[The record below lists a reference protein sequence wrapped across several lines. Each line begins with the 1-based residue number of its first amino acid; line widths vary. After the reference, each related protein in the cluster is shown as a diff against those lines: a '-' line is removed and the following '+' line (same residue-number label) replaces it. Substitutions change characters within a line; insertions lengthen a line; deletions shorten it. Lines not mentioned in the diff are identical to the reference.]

1 LGKRGTR
8 GKVLW
13 MHLAS
18 IFQKNSAQLLA
29 TRLSS
34 PSMSDALTPMMQQ
47 YHRLKRE
54 IPADAML
61 LFRLGD
67 FYEMF
72 FSDAEEGSRLLDLTL
87 TQRQGTPMCGMPY
100 HAAEGYIA
108 QILKAGKRVAICDQM
123 EAPRPGQVVRR
134 EITQILTPG
143 SILDAGQLEPK
154 QNNFLAA
161 VSPMAEGFGVA
172 ALDLT
177 TGEFFAGDF
186 PTPEAL
192 RDAIGRLNP
201 AEVVVAQGH
210 KIDLETSAL
219 SSGERVGYLLVEHD
233 AWSFSPDA
241 AEHTLRDHFKTASL
255 DGFGLVSA
263 PSKETSTAGALSA
276 AGGLL
281 HYLGHELRR
290 NLGHVHTLRL
300 WQREDVLILD
310 AATRRNLE
318 IVDPLRL
325 GSGQTTLLSAVDR
338 TVTAGGGRLLR
349 QWLLAPLRNLPC
361 IERRQRVV
369 AWAKI
374 NQLERNALQDR
385 LRQIRDVERLVAR
398 LVQGSG
404 NARDLI
410 ALRVSLEQL
419 PALRGSLEK
428 HPVVALREL
437 GQQIT
442 PLPELATLYS
452 QALADDPPI
461 LLKEGGLIR
470 AGYHAALEELRA
482 ASVEGQEWLAD
493 LQRREQERTG
503 IRSLKV
509 RYNQV
514 FGYYIEISTANLG
527 SVPAD
532 YTRKQTLANAER
544 FVTPELKEMES
555 KILGAQERSRQ
566 LEYELFLDLRSAA
579 VPHLRTIQETSRA
592 LHQIDVLL
600 GWGALAQERDY
611 FQPEMN
617 DGGLLLL
624 EEARHPVLEQ
634 LPANE
639 KFVPNDVR
647 LDLDTERLVILTG
660 PNMAGKSTYIRQIG
674 VLALL
679 AHCGCFVPAR
689 RAVVGLMD
697 RIFTRVG
704 ASDDLGRGQSTFMVE
719 MNETANIL
727 NHATSRSLVI
737 LDEIGRGTS
746 TFDGLSIAWSVAEY
760 LNSTLRARTLFATHY
775 HELTEL
781 AKLLPATKNY
791 NVAVREWGDHIVFLR
806 KIVPG
811 GTDKSYGIQVAR
823 LAGLPAAVLKRAKE
837 VLRQLEEDQI
847 DDKGLPKMAK
857 AKQKKDKAREV
868 LRELDLFGRGD

>member
-1 LGKRGTR
+1 
-8 GKVLW
+8 
-13 MHLAS
+13 
-18 IFQKNSAQLLA
+18 
-29 TRLSS
+29 
-34 PSMSDALTPMMQQ
+34 MSDVLTPMMQQ

-54 IPADAML
+54 IPPDAVL

-67 FYEMF
+67 FYELF
-72 FSDAEEGSRLLDLTL
+72 FGDAEEGSRLLDLTL
-87 TQRQGTPMCGMPY
+87 TQRQGMPMCGMPY

-108 QILKAGKRVAICDQM
+108 QLLKAGRRVAICDQM
-123 EAPRPGQVVRR
+123 EAPKPGQVVRR

-154 QNNFLAA
+154 QNNFLASVA
-161 VSPMAEGFGVA
+161 PIEGKSAEGAPVIVCFGIA

-177 TGEFFAGDF
+177 TGEFFAGEF

-192 RDAIGRLNP
+192 RDALGRLNP

-210 KIDLETSAL
+210 RLDLETSAL
-219 SSGERVGYLLVEHD
+219 SNGNVERLGYLLVEHD
-233 AWSFSPDA
+233 AWSFAPEA
-241 AEHTLRDHFKTASL
+241 AEHTLCDHFKTASL

-263 PSKETSTAGALSA
+263 ASKDLTLSGALSA

-290 NLGHVHTLRL
+290 SLGHVHTLRL

-318 IVDPLRL
+318 LVDPLRA

-338 TVTAGGGRLLR
+338 TVTSGGGRLLR
-349 QWLLAPLRNLPC
+349 QWLLAPLRDLAG
-361 IERRQRVV
+361 IERRHSVV
-369 AWAKI
+369 AWARAH
-374 NQLERNALQDR
+374 QLERSSLQDN
-385 LRQIRDVERLVAR
+385 LRQVRDVERLVAR

-419 PALRGSLEK
+419 PALRHALEK
-428 HPVVALREL
+428 HPVAALREL
-437 GQQIT
+437 GGKIT
-442 PLPELATLYS
+442 PLPDLAVLYTT
-452 QALADDPPI
+452 ALADDPPI
-461 LLKEGGLIR
+461 ALKEGGLIR

-514 FGYYIEISTANLG
+514 FGYYIEISAANLG
-527 SVPAD
+527 AVPAD

-544 FVTPELKEMES
+544 FVTPELKQMES

-566 LEYELFLDLRSAA
+566 LEYELFLDLRAAA
-579 VPHLRTIQETSRA
+579 VPHLRTIQDTARA
-592 LHQIDVLL
+592 LHEIDVLL

-611 FQPEMN
+611 VQPEMN

-647 LDLDTERLVILTG
+647 LDLETERLVILTG
-660 PNMAGKSTYIRQIG
+660 PNMAGKSTYIRQIA

-679 AHCGCFVPAR
+679 AHCGCFVPAK
-689 RAVVGLMD
+689 RAVVGLLD

-781 AKLLPATKNY
+781 ARLLPATKNY

-823 LAGLPAAVLKRAKE
+823 LAGLPAPVLKRAKE

-868 LRELDLFGRGD
+868 LRELDLFGRGGE

>member
-1 LGKRGTR
+1 
-8 GKVLW
+8 
-13 MHLAS
+13 
-18 IFQKNSAQLLA
+18 
-29 TRLSS
+29 
-34 PSMSDALTPMMQQ
+34 MSDVLTPMMQQ

-54 IPADAML
+54 IPPDAVL

-72 FSDAEEGSRLLDLTL
+72 FGDAEEGSRLLDLTL

-108 QILKAGKRVAICDQM
+108 QLLKAGRRVAICDQM
-123 EAPRPGQVVRR
+123 EAPKPGQVVRR
-134 EITQILTPG
+134 EITQVLTPG

-154 QNNFLAA
+154 QNNFLASVA
-161 VSPMAEGFGVA
+161 VSEAGGADGLADAGMIYGVA

-177 TGEFFAGDF
+177 TGEFFAGEF
-186 PTPEAL
+186 PSPEAL
-192 RDAIGRLNP
+192 RDALGRLNP

-219 SSGERVGYLLVEHD
+219 SNGNAERLAYLLVEHD
-233 AWSFSPDA
+233 AWSFAADA

-255 DGFGLVSA
+255 DGFGLVTGTGKARTFSR
-263 PSKETSTAGALSA
+263 ALSA

-290 NLGHVHTLRL
+290 SLGHVHTLRL
-300 WQREDVLILD
+300 WQREDILILD

-318 IVDPLRL
+318 LVDPLRA
-325 GSGQTTLLSAVDR
+325 GSTQTTLLSAVDR
-338 TVTAGGGRLLR
+338 TVTSGGGRLLR
-349 QWLLAPLRNLPC
+349 QWLLAPLRDLAA
-361 IERRQRVV
+361 IQRRQSVV
-369 AWAKI
+369 AWARA
-374 NQLERNALQDR
+374 QQHERSLLQES
-385 LRQIRDVERLVAR
+385 LRQVRDIERLVAR

-404 NARDLI
+404 NARDLV

-419 PALRGSLEK
+419 PALRSALEV
-428 HPVVALREL
+428 HPVAALREL
-437 GQQIT
+437 GARIT
-442 PLPELATLYS
+442 PLPDLAGLYS
-452 QALADDPPI
+452 RALADDPPI
-461 LLKEGGLIR
+461 LIKEGGLIR
-470 AGYHAALEELRA
+470 SGYHPALDELRA

-503 IRSLKV
+503 IKSLKV

-514 FGYYIEISTANLG
+514 FGYYIEISAANLG
-527 SVPAD
+527 AVPAD

-544 FVTPELKEMES
+544 FVTPELKQMES

-566 LEYELFLDLRSAA
+566 LEYELFLELRAA
-579 VPHLRTIQETSRA
+579 ATPHLRAIQDSARA
-592 LHQIDVLL
+592 LHEIDVLL
-600 GWGALAQERDY
+600 GWGSLAQERDY
-611 FQPEMN
+611 IQPEMN

-647 LDLDTERLVILTG
+647 LDLDTERLIILTG
-660 PNMAGKSTYIRQIG
+660 PNMAGKSTYIRQIA

-689 RAVVGLMD
+689 RAVVGLLD

-760 LNSTLRARTLFATHY
+760 LNSTTCG
-775 HELTEL
+775 
-781 AKLLPATKNY
+781 PAPFSPPT
-791 NVAVREWGDHIVFLR
+791 I
-806 KIVPG
+806 
-811 GTDKSYGIQVAR
+811 TS
-823 LAGLPAAVLKRAKE
+823 
-837 VLRQLEEDQI
+837 
-847 DDKGLPKMAK
+847 
-857 AKQKKDKAREV
+857 
-868 LRELDLFGRGD
+868 

>member
-1 LGKRGTR
+1 
-8 GKVLW
+8 
-13 MHLAS
+13 
-18 IFQKNSAQLLA
+18 
-29 TRLSS
+29 
-34 PSMSDALTPMMQQ
+34 
-47 YHRLKRE
+47 
-54 IPADAML
+54 
-61 LFRLGD
+61 
-67 FYEMF
+67 
-72 FSDAEEGSRLLDLTL
+72 
-87 TQRQGTPMCGMPY
+87 
-100 HAAEGYIA
+100 
-108 QILKAGKRVAICDQM
+108 
-123 EAPRPGQVVRR
+123 
-134 EITQILTPG
+134 
-143 SILDAGQLEPK
+143 
-154 QNNFLAA
+154 
-161 VSPMAEGFGVA
+161 VA

-186 PTPEAL
+186 STAEAL
-192 RDAIGRLNP
+192 RDALGRLSP
-201 AEVVVAQGH
+201 AEVVVAQGQRL
-210 KIDLETSAL
+210 DLETSAL
-219 SSGERVGYLLVEHD
+219 SNGERLGYLLVEHD
-233 AWSFSPDA
+233 AWSFSADA

-255 DGFGLVSA
+255 DGFGLGEA
-263 PSKETSTAGALSA
+263 AGGDGGRGALCA

-290 NLGHVHTLRL
+290 SLGHVHSLRL
-300 WQREDVLILD
+300 WQREDVLIVD

-318 IVDPLRL
+318 LVEPLRA
-325 GSGQTTLLSAVDR
+325 GAGQTTLLAAVDR

-349 QWLLAPLRNLPC
+349 QWLLAPLRNLAE
-361 IERRQRVV
+361 IGLRQSVV
-369 AWAKI
+369 AWARME
-374 NQLERNALQDR
+374 QQERGALQER
-385 LRQIRDVERLVAR
+385 LRQVRDVERLVAR

-410 ALRVSLEQL
+410 ALRVSLEQWPSL
-419 PALRGSLEK
+419 RGALAAHAVPALR
-428 HPVVALREL
+428 AL
-437 GQQIT
+437 GGKIT
-442 PLPELATLYS
+442 PLPELAELYGR
-452 QALADDPPI
+452 ALADDPPI
-461 LLKEGGLIR
+461 VLKEGGLIR
-470 AGYHAALEELRA
+470 AGYNATLDELRA
-482 ASVEGQEWLAD
+482 ASVEGQEWLAA

-514 FGYYIEISTANLG
+514 FGYYIEVSAANLG
-527 SVPAD
+527 AVPSD

-544 FVTPELKEMES
+544 FVTPELKEMEA

-566 LEYELFLDLRSAA
+566 LEYELFLDLRAAA
-579 VPHLRTIQETSRA
+579 VPHLRPIQETARA
-592 LHQIDVLL
+592 LHEIDVLL

-611 FQPEMN
+611 VPPEVN
-617 DGGLLLL
+617 DGGLLLF

-634 LPANE
+634 LPAGE

-647 LDLDTERLVILTG
+647 LDTETERLVILTG
-660 PNMAGKSTYIRQIG
+660 PNMAGKSTYIRQVA

-689 RAVVGLMD
+689 RAVTGLLD

-760 LNSTLRARTLFATHY
+760 LNTTLRARTLFATHY

-781 AKLLPATKNY
+781 ARLLPATKNY
-791 NVAVREWGDHIVFLR
+791 NVAVREWGEQIVFLR

-823 LAGLPAAVLKRAKE
+823 LAGLPAPVLKRAKE
-837 VLRQLEEDQI
+837 VLRELEEEQL
-847 DDKGLPKMAK
+847 DDAGQPRLAR
-857 AKQKKDKAREV
+857 AKQKKERAREA
-868 LRELDLFGRGD
+868 LRELDLFGRGEET

>member
-1 LGKRGTR
+1 
-8 GKVLW
+8 
-13 MHLAS
+13 
-18 IFQKNSAQLLA
+18 
-29 TRLSS
+29 
-34 PSMSDALTPMMQQ
+34 MSDVLTPMMQQ

-54 IPADAML
+54 IPPDALL

-72 FSDAEEGSRLLDLTL
+72 FGDAEEGSRLLDLTL

-108 QILKAGKRVAICDQM
+108 QLLKAGRRVAVCDQM
-123 EAPRPGQVVRR
+123 ETPRPGQVVRR

-154 QNNFLAA
+154 QNNFLVGVALA
-161 VSPMAEGFGVA
+161 PNGFGVA

-177 TGEFFAGDF
+177 TGEFFAGEF
-186 PTPEAL
+186 PTAEAL
-192 RDAIGRLNP
+192 RDAIGRLSP

-210 KIDLETSAL
+210 RIDLETSAL
-219 SSGERVGYLLVEHD
+219 STGEKLSYLLVEHD
-233 AWSFSPDA
+233 AWSFAPEA
-241 AEHTLRDHFKTASL
+241 AEHTLKEHFKTASL
-255 DGFGLVSA
+255 DGFGLA
-263 PSKETSTAGALSA
+263 ASTCAGALSA

-281 HYLGHELRR
+281 HYFGHELRR
-290 NLGHVHTLRL
+290 SLGHVHTLRL

-318 IVDPLRL
+318 LVDPLRP
-325 GSGQTTLLSAVDR
+325 GAGQTTLLAAVDR
-338 TVTAGGGRLLR
+338 TVTSGGGRLLR
-349 QWLLAPLRNLPC
+349 QWLLAPLRDLAG
-361 IERRQRVV
+361 IERRQSVV
-369 AWAKI
+369 AWARSH
-374 NQLERNALQDR
+374 QPERSILQER
-385 LRQIRDVERLVAR
+385 LRQVRDVERLVAR

-410 ALRVSLEQL
+410 GLRVSLEQL
-419 PALRGSLEK
+419 PALREALEK
-428 HPVVALREL
+428 HAVAALREL
-437 GQQIT
+437 GEKIT
-442 PLPELATLYS
+442 PLPDLAQLYAR
-452 QALADDPPI
+452 ALADDPPI

-470 AGYHAALEELRA
+470 AGYNAPLEELRA
-482 ASVEGQEWLAD
+482 ASVEGQEWLAA

-527 SVPAD
+527 AVPAD

-566 LEYELFLDLRSAA
+566 LEYELFLDLRAA
-579 VPHLRTIQETSRA
+579 AAPHLRAIQETARA
-592 LHQIDVLL
+592 LHEIDVLL

-611 FQPEMN
+611 VRPEMN

-634 LPANE
+634 LPASE

-647 LDLDTERLVILTG
+647 LEIESERLIILTG
-660 PNMAGKSTYIRQIG
+660 PNMAGKSTYIRQVA

-679 AHCGCFVPAR
+679 AHCGCFVPAK
-689 RAVVGLMD
+689 RAVVGLLD

-760 LNSTLRARTLFATHY
+760 LNITLRARTLFATHY

-781 AKLLPATKNY
+781 ARLLPATKNY
-791 NVAVREWGDHIVFLR
+791 NVAVREWGDQIMFLR

-823 LAGLPAAVLKRAKE
+823 LAGLPAPVLKRAKE
-837 VLRQLEEDQI
+837 VLRQLEEDQL
-847 DDKGLPKMAK
+847 DDIGEPKLAR
-857 AKQKKDKAREV
+857 AKQKKEKAREV
-868 LRELDLFGRGD
+868 LRELDLFGRGGQEM

>member
-1 LGKRGTR
+1 
-8 GKVLW
+8 
-13 MHLAS
+13 
-18 IFQKNSAQLLA
+18 
-29 TRLSS
+29 
-34 PSMSDALTPMMQQ
+34 MSDALTPMMQQ
-47 YHRLKRE
+47 YHRLKRD
-54 IPADAML
+54 IPSDAIL

-67 FYEMF
+67 FYELF
-72 FSDAEEGSRLLDLTL
+72 FNDAEEGSRLLDLTL

-108 QILKAGKRVAICDQM
+108 QLLKAGRRVAICDQM

-134 EITQILTPG
+134 EVTQILTPG

-161 VSPMAEGFGVA
+161 VSPVAGKGSEGGMATGSFGVA

-177 TGEFFAGDF
+177 TGEFFAGEF
-186 PTPEAL
+186 PSPEAL
-192 RDAIGRLNP
+192 RDALGRLSP

-210 KIDLETSAL
+210 RIDLETSAL
-219 SSGERVGYLLVEHD
+219 SNGSGERLGYLLVEHD

-263 PSKETSTAGALSA
+263 AAKDQSTMGALSA

-290 NLGHVHTLRL
+290 SLGHVHTLRL
-300 WQREDVLILD
+300 WQREDVLIVD

-318 IVDPLRL
+318 LVDPLRA
-325 GSGQTTLLSAVDR
+325 GSGQTTLLAAVDR
-338 TVTAGGGRLLR
+338 TVTSGGGRLLR
-349 QWLLAPLRNLPC
+349 QWLLAPLRDLIG
-361 IERRQRVV
+361 IEWRQSVV
-369 AWAKI
+369 AWAKA
-374 NQLERNALQDR
+374 NQQERNALQDR
-385 LRQIRDVERLVAR
+385 LRQVRDVERLVAR

-419 PALRGSLEK
+419 PALREAFEK
-428 HPVVALREL
+428 HAVAALREL
-437 GQQIT
+437 GGVIT
-442 PLPELATLYS
+442 PLPELAGLYS
-452 QALADDPPI
+452 RALADEPPI
-461 LLKEGGLIR
+461 LIKEGGLIR
-470 AGYHAALEELRA
+470 AGYHTELEELRA
-482 ASVEGQEWLAD
+482 ASVKGQEWLAD

-514 FGYYIEISTANLG
+514 FGYYIEISTANLAA
-527 SVPAD
+527 VPAD

-544 FVTPELKEMES
+544 FITPELKEMES

-566 LEYELFLDLRSAA
+566 LEYELFLDLRAQA
-579 VPHLRTIQETSRA
+579 VPHLRTIQDTARA
-592 LHQIDVLL
+592 LHEIDVLL

-611 FQPEMN
+611 TRPEMN

-660 PNMAGKSTYIRQIG
+660 PNMAGKSTYIRQIA

-679 AHCGCFVPAR
+679 AHCGCFVPAK
-689 RAVVGLMD
+689 RAVVGLLD

-760 LNSTLRARTLFATHY
+760 LNTTLRARTLFATHY
-775 HELTEL
+775 HELTDL
-781 AKLLPATKNY
+781 ARLLPATKNY

-823 LAGLPAAVLKRAKE
+823 LAGLPAPVLKRAKE

-847 DDKGLPKMAK
+847 DDKGLPKLAK
-857 AKQKKDKAREV
+857 AKQKKDRAKEV
-868 LRELDLFGRGD
+868 LGELDLFGRNEPLEGQPSA

>member
-1 LGKRGTR
+1 
-8 GKVLW
+8 
-13 MHLAS
+13 
-18 IFQKNSAQLLA
+18 
-29 TRLSS
+29 
-34 PSMSDALTPMMQQ
+34 MSDVLTPMMQQ

-54 IPADAML
+54 VPPDAIL

-72 FSDAEEGSRLLDLTL
+72 FGDAEEGSRLLDLTL

-108 QILKAGKRVAICDQM
+108 QLLKAGRRVAICDQM

-134 EITQILTPG
+134 EITQVLTPG

-154 QNNFLAA
+154 QNNFLASVVPVA
-161 VSPMAEGFGVA
+161 TAADSFTFGVA

-177 TGEFFAGDF
+177 TGEFLAGDF
-186 PTPEAL
+186 IGAEAL
-192 RDAIGRLNP
+192 RDALSRLSP
-201 AEVVVAQGH
+201 AEVVVARGNRL
-210 KIDLETSAL
+210 DLETSAL
-219 SSGERVGYLLVEHD
+219 STGATLAYLLVEHD
-233 AWSFSPDA
+233 AWSFAPEA

-255 DGFGLVSA
+255 DGFGL
-263 PSKETSTAGALSA
+263 PPTGQGEMAGALSA

-281 HYLGHELRR
+281 HYLSHELRR
-290 NLGHVHTLRL
+290 SLSHVHSLRV
-300 WQREDVLILD
+300 WQREDALILD

-318 IVDPLRL
+318 LVDPLRL
-325 GSGQTTLLSAVDR
+325 GSGQTTLLGAVDR
-338 TVTAGGGRLLR
+338 TVTSGGGRLLR
-349 QWLLAPLRNLPC
+349 QWLLAPLRNLEA
-361 IERRQRVV
+361 IIRRQSVV
-369 AWAKI
+369 AWARA
-374 NQLERNALQDR
+374 NQPERTQLQER
-385 LRQIRDVERLVAR
+385 LRQVRDIERLVAR

-404 NARDLI
+404 NARDLL

-419 PALRGSLEK
+419 PALSEALAEHGVPHLRG
-428 HPVVALREL
+428 L
-437 GQQIT
+437 GGKIT
-442 PLPELATLYS
+442 PLPDLSALYDR
-452 QALADDPPI
+452 ALADDPPI

-470 AGYHAALEELRA
+470 TGFHTDLDGLRA
-482 ASVEGQEWLAD
+482 AAVEGQEWLAD

-514 FGYYIEISTANLG
+514 FGYYIEISTANLAA
-527 SVPAD
+527 VPSD

-544 FVTPELKEMES
+544 YVTPELKQMES

-566 LEYELFLDLRSAA
+566 LEYELFIELRAA
-579 VPHLRTIQETSRA
+579 SIPHLRAIQETARA
-592 LHQIDVLL
+592 LHEIDVLL

-611 FQPEMN
+611 VQPEMN
-617 DGGLLLL
+617 ESGLLLL

-647 LDLDTERLVILTG
+647 LEVETERLIILTG
-660 PNMAGKSTYIRQIG
+660 PNMAGKSTYIRQVA

-679 AHCGCFVPAR
+679 AHCGCFVPAK
-689 RAVVGLMD
+689 RAVIGLLD

-727 NHATSRSLVI
+727 NHATHKSLVI

-746 TFDGLSIAWSVAEY
+746 TFDGLSIAWSVAEF
-760 LNSTLRARTLFATHY
+760 LNATLRARTLFATHY

-781 AKLLPATKNY
+781 ARLLPATKNY
-791 NVAVREWGDHIVFLR
+791 NVAVREWGDQIVFLR

-823 LAGLPAAVLKRAKE
+823 LAGLPAAVLHRAKE
-837 VLRQLEEDQI
+837 ILRQLEEGHL
-847 DDKGLPKMAK
+847 DDAGQPKLAQ
-857 AKQKKDKAREV
+857 AKQKKQRAKEV
-868 LRELDLFGRGD
+868 LRELDLFGRSGE

>member
-1 LGKRGTR
+1 
-8 GKVLW
+8 
-13 MHLAS
+13 
-18 IFQKNSAQLLA
+18 
-29 TRLSS
+29 
-34 PSMSDALTPMMQQ
+34 MSDALTPMMQQ

-54 IPADAML
+54 VPPDALL

-72 FSDAEEGSRLLDLTL
+72 FGDAEEGSRLLDLTL

-108 QILKAGKRVAICDQM
+108 QILKAGRRVAICDQM

-154 QNNFLAA
+154 QNNFLTS
-161 VSPMAEGFGVA
+161 VSPAAAGGFGVA

-177 TGEFFAGDF
+177 TGEFFAGYF
-186 PTPEAL
+186 QTPEML
-192 RDAIGRLNP
+192 RDAVGRLSP
-201 AEVVVAQGH
+201 AEIVVAQGH
-210 KIDLETSAL
+210 RIDLETSAL
-219 SSGERVGYLLVEHD
+219 SDGERPTYLLVEHD
-233 AWSFSPDA
+233 AWSFSPEA
-241 AEHTLRDHFKTASL
+241 AEHTLRDHFKTSSL
-255 DGFGLVSA
+255 DGFGLTGA
-263 PSKETSTAGALSA
+263 AGKESTLTSALSA
-276 AGGLL
+276 AGGLM
-281 HYLGHELRR
+281 HYLSHELRR

-300 WQREDVLILD
+300 WQREDILILD

-318 IVDPLRL
+318 LVDPLRP
-325 GSGQTTLLSAVDR
+325 GAGQTTLLSAVDR

-349 QWLLAPLRNLPC
+349 QWLLAPLRNLAA
-361 IERRQRVV
+361 IERRQSVV
-369 AWAKI
+369 AWAKT
-374 NQLERNALQDR
+374 NQPERNALQER

-419 PALRGSLEK
+419 PALRQALEK
-428 HPVVALREL
+428 HPVAAMREI
-437 GQQIT
+437 GAKIT
-442 PLPELATLYS
+442 PVPELADLYS
-452 QALADDPPI
+452 RALADDPPI
-461 LLKEGGLIR
+461 LIKEGGLIR

-527 SVPAD
+527 AVPAD
-532 YTRKQTLANAER
+532 YTRKQTMSNAER
-544 FVTPELKEMES
+544 FVTPELKQMEA

-579 VPHLRTIQETSRA
+579 TPHLRTIQDTARA
-592 LHQIDVLL
+592 IHELDVLL
-600 GWGALAQERDY
+600 GWGGLAQERDY
-611 FQPEMN
+611 FQPEVN

-660 PNMAGKSTYIRQIG
+660 PNMAGKSTYIRQVA

-689 RAVVGLMD
+689 RAVVGLLD

-760 LNSTLRARTLFATHY
+760 LNATLRARTLFATHY

-781 AKLLPATKNY
+781 ARLLPATKNY

-847 DDKGLPKMAK
+847 DDKGLPKLAK
-857 AKQKKDKAREV
+857 AKQKKERAKEV
-868 LRELDLFGRGD
+868 LRELDLFGRYESPEDQPSS

>member
-1 LGKRGTR
+1 
-8 GKVLW
+8 
-13 MHLAS
+13 
-18 IFQKNSAQLLA
+18 
-29 TRLSS
+29 
-34 PSMSDALTPMMQQ
+34 MSDALTPMMQQ

-54 IPADAML
+54 IPPDAFL

-72 FSDAEEGSRLLDLTL
+72 FGDAEEGSRLLDLTL

-108 QILKAGKRVAICDQM
+108 QLLKAGRRVAVCDQM

-154 QNNFLAA
+154 QNNFIAS
-161 VSPMAEGFGVA
+161 VSPVTGGFGVA

-186 PTPEAL
+186 ETPEAL
-192 RDAIGRLNP
+192 RDAIGRLSP

-219 SSGERVGYLLVEHD
+219 SSGERLSYLLVEHD

-255 DGFGLVSA
+255 DGFGLV
-263 PSKETSTAGALSA
+263 TSTKGKDSCHGALTA

-290 NLGHVHTLRL
+290 SLGHVHTLRL

-318 IVDPLRL
+318 LVDPLRA
-325 GSGQTTLLSAVDR
+325 GSGQTTLLFAVDR

-349 QWLLAPLRNLPC
+349 QWLLAPLRNLVG
-361 IERRQRVV
+361 IESRQSVV
-369 AWAKI
+369 AWARK
-374 NQLERNALQDR
+374 QQHERDVLQNL
-385 LRQIRDVERLVAR
+385 LRQVRDVERLVAR
-398 LVQGSG
+398 LAQGSG

-410 ALRVSLEQL
+410 ALRVTLEQL
-419 PALRGSLEK
+419 PTLREALVQ
-428 HPVVALREL
+428 HPVVALRSL
-437 GQQIT
+437 GEKIT
-442 PLPELATLYS
+442 PLPDLSDLYAR
-452 QALADDPPI
+452 ALADDPPI

-503 IRSLKV
+503 IKSLKV

-566 LEYELFLDLRSAA
+566 LEYELFLDLRAA
-579 VPHLRTIQETSRA
+579 ATPHLRAIQDTARA
-592 LHQIDVLL
+592 IHEIDVLL

-611 FQPEMN
+611 IQPEMN
-617 DGGLLLL
+617 DNGLLLL

-634 LPANE
+634 LPASE

-647 LDLDTERLVILTG
+647 LDGETERLVILTG
-660 PNMAGKSTYIRQIG
+660 PNMAGKSTYIRQVA

-679 AHCGCFVPAR
+679 AHCGCFVPAK
-689 RAVVGLMD
+689 RAVVGLLD

-727 NHATSRSLVI
+727 NHATNRSLVI

-760 LNSTLRARTLFATHY
+760 LNATLRARTLFATHY

-781 AKLLPATKNY
+781 ARLLPATKNY

-823 LAGLPAAVLKRAKE
+823 LAGLPAPVLKRAKE

-857 AKQKKDKAREV
+857 AKQKKEHAREV
-868 LRELDLFGRGD
+868 LRELDLFGRGGSVEGQPPA

>member
-1 LGKRGTR
+1 
-8 GKVLW
+8 
-13 MHLAS
+13 
-18 IFQKNSAQLLA
+18 
-29 TRLSS
+29 
-34 PSMSDALTPMMQQ
+34 MSDALTPMMQQ
-47 YHRLKRE
+47 YHRLKCE
-54 IPADAML
+54 IPPDAFL

-72 FSDAEEGSRLLDLTL
+72 FSDAIEGSRLLDLTL

-108 QILKAGKRVAICDQM
+108 QLLKAGRRVAICDQM
-123 EAPRPGQVVRR
+123 EAPKPGQIVNR

-143 SILDAGQLEPK
+143 SILEAGQLEPK

-161 VSPMAEGFGVA
+161 IAPTADGFGVA

-186 PTPEAL
+186 PSPEAL
-192 RDAIGRLNP
+192 RDALGRIDP
-201 AEVVVAQGH
+201 AEIVVAQGQRL
-210 KIDLETSAL
+210 DLETSAL
-219 SSGERVGYLLVEHD
+219 ANGERSASLLVEHD

-255 DGFGLVSA
+255 DGFGLVS
-263 PSKETSTAGALSA
+263 STDKENSTLGALSA

-281 HYLGHELRR
+281 HYLSHELRR
-290 NLGHVHTLRL
+290 SLGHVHTLRL
-300 WQREDVLILD
+300 WQREDALILD

-318 IVDPLRL
+318 LVDPLRA
-325 GSGQTTLLSAVDR
+325 GSTNTTLLSAVDR
-338 TVTAGGGRLLR
+338 TMTAGGGRLLR
-349 QWLLAPLRNLPC
+349 QWLLAPLRDLAA
-361 IERRQRVV
+361 IERRQTVV
-369 AWAKI
+369 AWART
-374 NQLERNALQDR
+374 NQPERNALQEH
-385 LRQIRDVERLVAR
+385 LREIRDLERLVAR
-398 LVQGSG
+398 LIQGSG
-404 NARDLI
+404 NARDLL
-410 ALRVSLEQL
+410 ALRHSLLQL
-419 PALRGSLEK
+419 PALRNALEK
-428 HPVVALREL
+428 HSVPALREL
-437 GQQIT
+437 GTKIT
-442 PLPELATLYS
+442 PLPELAELYAR
-452 QALADDPPI
+452 ALADDPPI
-461 LLKEGGLIR
+461 ALKEGGLIR

-514 FGYYIEISTANLG
+514 FGYYIEISTANLAA
-527 SVPAD
+527 VPAD
-532 YTRKQTLANAER
+532 YTRKQTMANAER
-544 FVTPELKEMES
+544 FVTPELKQMES

-566 LEYELFLDLRSAA
+566 LEYELFLDLRAA
-579 VPHLRTIQETSRA
+579 SIPHLRAIQDTARA
-592 LHQIDVLL
+592 LHEIDVLL

-647 LDLDTERLVILTG
+647 LDVDTERLVILTG
-660 PNMAGKSTYIRQIG
+660 PNMAGKSTYIRQVA

-679 AHCGCFVPAR
+679 AHCGCFVPAK
-689 RAVVGLMD
+689 RAVVGLLD

-727 NHATSRSLVI
+727 NHATHRSLVI

-760 LNSTLRARTLFATHY
+760 LHTTLRARTLFATHY
-775 HELTEL
+775 HELVEL
-781 AKLLPATKNY
+781 ARLLPATKNY

-823 LAGLPAAVLKRAKE
+823 LAGLPAPVLKRAKE

-847 DDKGLPKMAK
+847 DDLGTPKLAK
-857 AKQKKDKAREV
+857 AKQKKEKAREV
-868 LRELDLFGRGD
+868 LRELDLFGRGGDA

>member
-1 LGKRGTR
+1 
-8 GKVLW
+8 
-13 MHLAS
+13 
-18 IFQKNSAQLLA
+18 
-29 TRLSS
+29 
-34 PSMSDALTPMMQQ
+34 MSDVLTPMMQQ

-54 IPADAML
+54 VPADAFL

-87 TQRQGTPMCGMPY
+87 TQRQGTPMCGMPH

-108 QILKAGKRVAICDQM
+108 QLLKAGRRVAICDQT
-123 EAPRPGQVVRR
+123 ETPKPGQIVRR
-134 EITQILTPG
+134 EVTQILTPG

-154 QNNFLAA
+154 QNNFLASVVPGA
-161 VSPMAEGFGVA
+161 NGFGVA

-186 PTPEAL
+186 PSPEAL
-192 RDAIGRLNP
+192 RDALGRIAP
-201 AEVVVAQGH
+201 AEVVVAQGN

-219 SSGERVGYLLVEHD
+219 AGGGRITYLLVEHD

-241 AEHTLRDHFKTASL
+241 SEHTLRDHFKTSSL
-255 DGFGLVSA
+255 DGFGL
-263 PSKETSTAGALSA
+263 TASSGASGTGPLCA

-281 HYLGHELRR
+281 HYLGTELRR
-290 NLGHVHTLRL
+290 SLGHVHTLRL
-300 WQREDVLILD
+300 WQRDDILILD

-318 IVDPLRL
+318 LVDPLRI
-325 GSGQTTLLSAVDR
+325 GAGQTTLLGAVDR

-349 QWLLAPLRNLPC
+349 QWLMSPLRDLAG
-361 IERRQRVV
+361 IQRRQSVV
-369 AWAKI
+369 GWART
-374 NQLERNALQDR
+374 NQPERSKLQDR
-385 LRQIRDVERLVAR
+385 LRQVRDVERLVAR

-404 NARDLI
+404 NARDLL

-419 PALRGSLEK
+419 PTLREAMTG
-428 HPVVALREL
+428 HTIPALREL
-437 GQQIT
+437 GEKIT
-442 PLPELATLYS
+442 PLPELASLYAR
-452 QALADDPPI
+452 ALADDPPI
-461 LLKEGGLIR
+461 VLKEGGLIR
-470 AGYHAALEELRA
+470 GGYHSGLDELRA

-503 IRSLKV
+503 IKSLKV

-514 FGYYIEISTANLG
+514 FGYYIEITTANLG

-532 YTRKQTLANAER
+532 YTRKQTLSNAER

-566 LEYELFLDLRSAA
+566 LEYELFLELRSAA
-579 VPHLRTIQETSRA
+579 VPHLRPIQDSARA
-592 LHQIDVLL
+592 IHEIDVLL

-611 FQPEMN
+611 VQPEMN

-634 LPANE
+634 LPASE

-647 LDLDTERLVILTG
+647 LDLETERLVILTG
-660 PNMAGKSTYIRQIG
+660 PNMAGKSTYIRQVA

-679 AHCGCFVPAR
+679 AHCGCFVPAK
-689 RAVVGLMD
+689 RAVVGLLD

-760 LNSTLRARTLFATHY
+760 LNTTLRARTLFATHY

-781 AKLLPATKNY
+781 ARLLPATKNY

-823 LAGLPAAVLKRAKE
+823 LAGLPTPVLKRAKE
-837 VLRQLEEDQI
+837 ILRQLEEEQL
-847 DDKGLPKMAK
+847 DDTGQPRLAK
-857 AKQKKDKAREV
+857 AKQKKENARDV
-868 LRELDLFGRGD
+868 LRELDLFGRGGG

>member
-1 LGKRGTR
+1 
-8 GKVLW
+8 
-13 MHLAS
+13 
-18 IFQKNSAQLLA
+18 
-29 TRLSS
+29 
-34 PSMSDALTPMMQQ
+34 MSDALTPMMQQ

-54 IPADAML
+54 IPPDAFL

-72 FSDAEEGSRLLDLTL
+72 FADAEEGSRLLDLTL

-108 QILKAGKRVAICDQM
+108 QLLKAGRRVAVCDQM
-123 EAPRPGQVVRR
+123 EAPKPGQVVRR

-143 SILDAGQLEPK
+143 SILEAGQLEPK
-154 QNNFLAA
+154 RNNFIASIA
-161 VSPMAEGFGVA
+161 PDPDGYGVA

-186 PTPEAL
+186 PSPAAL
-192 RDAIGRLNP
+192 RDVLGRVGP
-201 AEVVVAQGH
+201 AEIVVAQGQRL
-210 KIDLETSAL
+210 DLETSVLAN
-219 SSGERVGYLLVEHD
+219 GNGFGGLLVEHD
-233 AWSFSPDA
+233 AWSFSPEA

-255 DGFGLVSA
+255 DGFGLAVSGG
-263 PSKETSTAGALSA
+263 KEKSGHRALSA
-276 AGGLL
+276 AGGLM
-281 HYLGHELRR
+281 HYLTHDLRR
-290 NLGHVHTLRL
+290 SLGHVHTLRL

-318 IVDPLRL
+318 IVDPLRSNV
-325 GSGQTTLLSAVDR
+325 GAGPENTTLLSAVDR
-338 TVTAGGGRLLR
+338 TITAGGGRLLR
-349 QWLLAPLRNLPC
+349 QWLLAPLRDITA
-361 IERRQRVV
+361 IERRQSVV
-369 AWAKI
+369 AWARA
-374 NQLERNALQDR
+374 NQSERDGLQQS
-385 LRQIRDVERLVAR
+385 LREIRDLERLVAR

-410 ALRVSLEQL
+410 ALRHSLQQL
-419 PALRGSLEK
+419 PTLRTALEK
-428 HPVVALREL
+428 HSVAALREL
-437 GQQIT
+437 GGKIT
-442 PLPELATLYS
+442 PLPELADLYAR
-452 QALADDPPI
+452 ALADDPPI
-461 LLKEGGLIR
+461 QLKEGGLIR

-482 ASVEGQEWLAD
+482 ASVEGQAWLAD
-493 LQRREQERTG
+493 LQRREQERSG
-503 IRSLKV
+503 IKSLKV

-514 FGYYIEISTANLG
+514 FGYYIEISTANLAA
-527 SVPAD
+527 VPAD
-532 YTRKQTLANAER
+532 YTRKQTMANAER
-544 FVTPELKEMES
+544 FVTPELKQMES

-566 LEYELFLDLRSAA
+566 LEYELFLDLRATA
-579 VPHLRTIQETSRA
+579 TPHLRSIQDSARA
-592 LHQIDVLL
+592 IHEIDVLL

-611 FQPEMN
+611 FQPEVN
-617 DGGLLLL
+617 GEGTLLL

-634 LPANE
+634 LNTSE

-647 LDLDTERLVILTG
+647 LDVDTERLVILTG
-660 PNMAGKSTYIRQIG
+660 PNMAGKSTYIRQVAVI
-674 VLALL
+674 ALL
-679 AHCGCFVPAR
+679 AHCGCFVPAK
-689 RAVVGLMD
+689 RAVIGLLD

-727 NHATSRSLVI
+727 NHATNKSLVI

-760 LNSTLRARTLFATHY
+760 LHTTLRARTLFATHY

-781 AKLLPATKNY
+781 ARLLPATKNY

-823 LAGLPAAVLKRAKE
+823 LAGLPAPVLKRAKE

-847 DDKGLPKMAK
+847 DDLGTPKLAK
-857 AKQKKDKAREV
+857 AKQKKEKAKEV
-868 LRELDLFGRGD
+868 LRELDLFGRFEAPETP

>member
-1 LGKRGTR
+1 
-8 GKVLW
+8 
-13 MHLAS
+13 
-18 IFQKNSAQLLA
+18 
-29 TRLSS
+29 
-34 PSMSDALTPMMQQ
+34 MSDALTPMMQQ

-54 IPADAML
+54 VPPDAIL

-72 FSDAEEGSRLLDLTL
+72 FDDAQEGSRLLDLTL

-108 QILKAGKRVAICDQM
+108 QILKAGRRVAICDQM

-161 VSPMAEGFGVA
+161 VVSLANTPASTSTSAGSFGVA
-172 ALDLT
+172 AIDLT

-186 PTPEAL
+186 ASAEAL
-192 RDAIGRLNP
+192 RDALGRLNP

-210 KIDLETSAL
+210 RLDLETSAL
-219 SSGERVGYLLVEHD
+219 CTGERLTYLLVEHD
-233 AWSFSPDA
+233 AWSFAADA

-255 DGFGLVSA
+255 DGFGLSVS
-263 PSKETSTAGALSA
+263 TSAGGSLATVGALSA

-290 NLGHVHTLRL
+290 SLAHVHTLRL
-300 WQREDVLILD
+300 WQREDTLILD

-318 IVDPLRL
+318 LVDPLRS
-325 GSGQTTLLSAVDR
+325 GAGQTTLLAAVDR

-349 QWLLAPLRNLPC
+349 QWLLAPLRDLEG
-361 IERRQRVV
+361 ISRRQSVV
-369 AWAKI
+369 AWARIHQK
-374 NQLERNALQDR
+374 ERDLLQDR
-385 LRQIRDVERLVAR
+385 LRQVRDVERLVAR

-410 ALRVSLEQL
+410 ALRVSLEQV
-419 PALRGSLEK
+419 PALREALEK
-428 HPVVALREL
+428 HAVAALRKL
-437 GQQIT
+437 GEKIT
-442 PLPELATLYS
+442 PLPELAVLYS
-452 QALADDPPI
+452 RALADDPPI

-470 AGYHAALEELRA
+470 AGYHAPLEELRA

-527 SVPAD
+527 AVPAD
-532 YTRKQTLANAER
+532 YTRKQTLSNAER
-544 FVTPELKEMES
+544 FVTPELKQMEA

-579 VPHLRTIQETSRA
+579 VPHLRAIQDTARA
-592 LHQIDVLL
+592 LHEVDVLL

-611 FQPEMN
+611 TQPEMN

-634 LPANE
+634 LAASE

-660 PNMAGKSTYIRQIG
+660 PNMAGKSTYIRQVA

-689 RAVVGLMD
+689 RAVVGLLD

-727 NHATSRSLVI
+727 NHATERSLVI

-781 AKLLPATKNY
+781 ARLLPATKNY

-823 LAGLPAAVLKRAKE
+823 LAGLPAPVLSRAKE
-837 VLRQLEEDQI
+837 ILRQLEEGHL
-847 DDKGLPKMAK
+847 DDTGQPRLAR
-857 AKQKKDKAREV
+857 ARQKKEKTRQV
-868 LRELDLFGRGD
+868 LRELDLFGRSAE

>member
-1 LGKRGTR
+1 
-8 GKVLW
+8 
-13 MHLAS
+13 
-18 IFQKNSAQLLA
+18 
-29 TRLSS
+29 
-34 PSMSDALTPMMQQ
+34 MSDVLTPMMQQ
-47 YHRLKRE
+47 YHRLKRK
-54 IPADAML
+54 IPPDAML

-72 FSDAEEGSRLLDLTL
+72 FGDAEEGSRLLDLTL

-108 QILKAGKRVAICDQM
+108 QILKAGRRVAICDQM

-143 SILDAGQLEPK
+143 SILDASQLEPK
-154 QNNFLAA
+154 QNNFIASVA
-161 VSPMAEGFGVA
+161 PISDGFGVA

-186 PTPEAL
+186 PTAEAL
-192 RDAIGRLNP
+192 RDAIGRLSP
-201 AEVVVAQGH
+201 AEVVVAQGQ

-219 SSGERVGYLLVEHD
+219 SNGTRITYLLVEHD
-233 AWSFSPDA
+233 AWSFAPEA

-255 DGFGLVSA
+255 DGFGLAVS
-263 PSKETSTAGALSA
+263 TGAGALSA

-290 NLGHVHTLRL
+290 SLNHVHSLRL
-300 WQREDVLILD
+300 WQREDILILD

-318 IVDPLRL
+318 IIDPLRA
-325 GSGQTTLLSAVDR
+325 GSGGHTTLLSAVDR
-338 TVTAGGGRLLR
+338 TVTSGGGRLLR
-349 QWLLAPLRNLPC
+349 QWLLAPLRDLAG
-361 IERRQRVV
+361 IQRRQNIV
-369 AWAKI
+369 AWAKT
-374 NQLERNALQDR
+374 NQSERDALQHR
-385 LRQIRDVERLVAR
+385 LRQVRDVERLVAR
-398 LVQGSG
+398 LVQGTG

-419 PALRGSLEK
+419 PS
-428 HPVVALREL
+428 LREALAQHIVPGLRIL
-437 GQQIT
+437 GEKIT
-442 PLPELATLYS
+442 PLPDLAELYS
-452 QALADDPPI
+452 RALADDPPI

-470 AGYHAALEELRA
+470 SGYNAALDELRA

-527 SVPAD
+527 AVPAD

-566 LEYELFLDLRSAA
+566 LEYELFLDLRAAA
-579 VPHLRTIQETSRA
+579 VPHLRTIQDTARA
-592 LHQIDVLL
+592 LHEIDVLL

-611 FQPEMN
+611 VQPEMN
-617 DGGLLLL
+617 ENGLLML

-647 LDLDTERLVILTG
+647 LDVETERLIILTG
-660 PNMAGKSTYIRQIG
+660 PNMAGKSTYIRQVA

-689 RAVVGLMD
+689 RATVGLLD

-760 LNSTLRARTLFATHY
+760 LNTTLRARTLFATHY

-781 AKLLPATKNY
+781 ARLLPATKNY

-823 LAGLPAAVLKRAKE
+823 LAGLPASVLKRAKE
-837 VLRQLEEDQI
+837 ILRQLEEEHL
-847 DDKGLPKMAK
+847 DDAGQPKLAK
-857 AKQKKDKAREV
+857 AVRKKEKAREV
-868 LRELDLFGRGD
+868 LRELDLFGRGSGGGDVPEEQ

>member
-1 LGKRGTR
+1 
-8 GKVLW
+8 
-13 MHLAS
+13 
-18 IFQKNSAQLLA
+18 
-29 TRLSS
+29 
-34 PSMSDALTPMMQQ
+34 MSDALTPMMQQ
-47 YHRLKRE
+47 YHRLKSE
-54 IPADAML
+54 IPSDAIL

-72 FSDAEEGSRLLDLTL
+72 FGDAEEGSRLLDLTL

-108 QILKAGKRVAICDQM
+108 QMLKAGRRVAICDQM

-154 QNNFLAA
+154 RNNFLAA
-161 VSPMAEGFGVA
+161 VALVAGTPAAITVAGASAGGGFGVA

-186 PTPEAL
+186 PSAEAL
-192 RDAIGRLNP
+192 RDALGRVSP

-210 KIDLETSAL
+210 RLDLETSAL
-219 SSGERVGYLLVEHD
+219 ATGGRLAYLLVEHD
-233 AWSFSPDA
+233 AWSFAPEA
-241 AEHTLRDHFKTASL
+241 AEHTLRAHFKTASL
-255 DGFGLVSA
+255 DGFGLA
-263 PSKETSTAGALSA
+263 AANGKEGATTGALSA

-290 NLGHVHTLRL
+290 SLDHVHTLRL
-300 WQREDVLILD
+300 WQREDILIVD

-318 IVDPLRL
+318 LVEPLRP
-325 GSGQTTLLSAVDR
+325 GSGQTTLLAAVDR
-338 TVTAGGGRLLR
+338 TVTSGGGRLLR
-349 QWLLAPLRNLPC
+349 QWLLAPLRDVPA
-361 IERRQRVV
+361 IERRQSVV
-369 AWAKI
+369 AWARE
-374 NQLERNALQDR
+374 NQAERNALQAR
-385 LRQIRDVERLVAR
+385 LRQVRDVERLVAR

-404 NARDLI
+404 NARDLL

-419 PALRGSLEK
+419 PALREALEK
-428 HPVVALREL
+428 HAVDALRAL
-437 GQQIT
+437 GGVIT
-442 PLPELATLYS
+442 PLPDLAGLYS
-452 QALADDPPI
+452 RALADDPPI

-514 FGYYIEISTANLG
+514 FGYYIEISAAHLAA
-527 SVPAD
+527 VPAD

-544 FVTPELKEMES
+544 YVTPELKQMES

-579 VPHLRTIQETSRA
+579 VPHLRTIQDTARA
-592 LHQIDVLL
+592 LHEIDVLL

-611 FQPEMN
+611 TRPEVN
-617 DGGLLLL
+617 DGAMLFL

-647 LDLDTERLVILTG
+647 LEVETERLIILTG
-660 PNMAGKSTYIRQIG
+660 PNMAGKSTYIRQVA

-679 AHCGCFVPAR
+679 AHCGCFVPAK
-689 RAVVGLMD
+689 RAVVGLLD

-760 LNSTLRARTLFATHY
+760 LNGTLRAPTLFATHY

-781 AKLLPATKNY
+781 ARLLPATKNY

-823 LAGLPAAVLKRAKE
+823 LAGLPAPVLQRAKE
-837 VLRQLEEDQI
+837 ILRQLEEDHL
-847 DDKGLPKMAK
+847 DDAGQPRLAR
-857 AKQKKDKAREV
+857 AKQKKETARDV
-868 LRELDLFGRGD
+868 LRELDLFGRGGE

>member
-1 LGKRGTR
+1 
-8 GKVLW
+8 
-13 MHLAS
+13 M
-18 IFQKNSAQLLA
+18 
-29 TRLSS
+29 
-34 PSMSDALTPMMQQ
+34 PMSDVLTPMMQQ

-54 IPADAML
+54 VPSDAFL

-72 FSDAEEGSRLLDLTL
+72 FGDAEEGSRLLDLTL

-108 QILKAGKRVAICDQM
+108 QLLKAGRRVAICDQM

-161 VSPMAEGFGVA
+161 IAPFGGNAAPGGFGVA

-177 TGEFFAGDF
+177 TGEFFAGEF
-186 PTPEAL
+186 PTAEAL
-192 RDAIGRLNP
+192 RDALGRIAP

-210 KIDLETSAL
+210 RLDLETSVL
-219 SSGERVGYLLVEHD
+219 TNGERLAYLLVEHD
-233 AWSFSPDA
+233 AWSFAPEA

-255 DGFGLVSA
+255 DGFGLDGPGS
-263 PSKETSTAGALSA
+263 SQGALSA

-290 NLGHVHTLRL
+290 ALGHVHTLRL
-300 WQREDVLILD
+300 LQRDDVLILD

-318 IVDPLRL
+318 LVDPLRS
-325 GSGQTTLLSAVDR
+325 GSGQTTILFAVDR
-338 TVTAGGGRLLR
+338 TVTSGGGRLLR
-349 QWLLAPLRNLPC
+349 QWLLAPLRDLAG
-361 IERRQRVV
+361 IERRQSVV
-369 AWAKI
+369 TWARS
-374 NQLERNALQDR
+374 NQPERSALQER
-385 LRQIRDVERLVAR
+385 LRQVRDVERLVAR

-419 PALRGSLEK
+419 PALRVSLEK
-428 HPVVALREL
+428 HEVSALRAL
-437 GQQIT
+437 GEKIT
-442 PLPELATLYS
+442 PLPELAALYS
-452 QALADDPPI
+452 RALADDPPI
-461 LLKEGGLIR
+461 VLKEGGLIR

-482 ASVEGQEWLAD
+482 ASVEGQKWLAD

-514 FGYYIEISTANLG
+514 FGYYIEISAANLG
-527 SVPAD
+527 AVPAD

-566 LEYELFLDLRSAA
+566 LEYELFLELRAAA
-579 VPHLRTIQETSRA
+579 VPHLRVIQDTARA
-592 LHQIDVLL
+592 LHEIDVLL
-600 GWGALAQERDY
+600 GWGSLAQERDY
-611 FQPEMN
+611 VQPEMN

-634 LPANE
+634 LPASE

-647 LDLDTERLVILTG
+647 LDVETERLVILTG
-660 PNMAGKSTYIRQIG
+660 PNMAGKSTYIRQVA

-679 AHCGCFVPAR
+679 AHCGCFVPAK
-689 RAVVGLMD
+689 RAVVGLLD

-760 LNSTLRARTLFATHY
+760 LNATLRARTLFATHY

-781 AKLLPATKNY
+781 ARLLPATKNY

-823 LAGLPAAVLKRAKE
+823 LAGLPAPVLKRAKE
-837 VLRQLEEDQI
+837 VLRELEEEQL
-847 DDKGLPKMAK
+847 DDTGQPRLAK
-857 AKQKKDKAREV
+857 AKQKKEKAREV
-868 LRELDLFGRGD
+868 LRELDLFGRGAGLAAEPSA

>member
-1 LGKRGTR
+1 MSVR
-8 GKVLW
+8 
-13 MHLAS
+13 
-18 IFQKNSAQLLA
+18 
-29 TRLSS
+29 
-34 PSMSDALTPMMQQ
+34 MSDVLTPMMQQ

-54 IPADAML
+54 IPPDAML

-72 FSDAEEGSRLLDLTL
+72 FTDAEEGSRLLDLTL

-108 QILKAGKRVAICDQM
+108 QLLKVGRRVAICDQM
-123 EAPRPGQVVRR
+123 EAAKPGQMVRR

-161 VSPMAEGFGVA
+161 IAPMSGTTEASCFGVA

-177 TGEFFAGDF
+177 TGEFFAGEF
-186 PTPEAL
+186 ASPEAL
-192 RDAIGRLNP
+192 RDALGRLSP

-210 KIDLETSAL
+210 KIDLETSVL
-219 SSGERVGYLLVEHD
+219 SNGERLAYLLVEHD

-263 PSKETSTAGALSA
+263 SAKDRSTAGALSA

-290 NLGHVHTLRL
+290 SLGHVHTLRL

-318 IVDPLRL
+318 LVDPLRS

-338 TVTAGGGRLLR
+338 TATAGGGRLLR
-349 QWLLAPLRNLPC
+349 QWLLAPLRDLSG
-361 IERRQRVV
+361 IERRQSVV
-369 AWAKI
+369 AWAKA
-374 NQLERNALQDR
+374 NQPERNALQER
-385 LRQIRDVERLVAR
+385 LRQVRDVERLVAR

-419 PALRGSLEK
+419 PALREAFEK
-428 HPVVALREL
+428 HPVAALREL
-437 GQQIT
+437 GLKIT
-442 PLPELATLYS
+442 PLPDLADLYS
-452 QALADDPPI
+452 RALADDPPI

-470 AGYHAALEELRA
+470 AGHHAALEELRA
-482 ASVEGQEWLAD
+482 ASVEGQEWLAN

-503 IRSLKV
+503 IKSLKV

-514 FGYYIEISTANLG
+514 FGYYIEVSTSNLG
-527 SVPAD
+527 AVPAD

-566 LEYELFLDLRSAA
+566 LEYELFLDLRAA
-579 VPHLRTIQETSRA
+579 AAPHLRAIQDTARA
-592 LHQIDVLL
+592 LHEIDVLL

-611 FQPEMN
+611 AQPEMN

-634 LPANE
+634 LPASE

-647 LDLDTERLVILTG
+647 LDLETERLIILTG
-660 PNMAGKSTYIRQIG
+660 PNMAGKSTYIRQIA

-679 AHCGCFVPAR
+679 AHCGCFVPAK
-689 RAVVGLMD
+689 RAVVGLLD

-727 NHATSRSLVI
+727 NHATSRSLII

-760 LNSTLRARTLFATHY
+760 LNTTLRARTLFATHY

-781 AKLLPATKNY
+781 ARLLPATKNY

-823 LAGLPAAVLKRAKE
+823 LAGLPAPVLKRAKE

-847 DDKGLPKMAK
+847 DDKGLPKLAK
-857 AKQKKDKAREV
+857 AKQKKERAKEV
-868 LRELDLFGRGD
+868 LRELDLFGRGGE

>member
-1 LGKRGTR
+1 
-8 GKVLW
+8 
-13 MHLAS
+13 
-18 IFQKNSAQLLA
+18 
-29 TRLSS
+29 
-34 PSMSDALTPMMQQ
+34 MSDALTPMMKQ
-47 YHRLKRE
+47 YHQLKRE
-54 IPADAML
+54 VPSDALL

-67 FYEMF
+67 FYELF
-72 FSDAEEGSRLLDLTL
+72 FGDAEEGSRLLDLTL
-87 TQRQGTPMCGMPY
+87 TQRQGMPMCGMPY

-108 QILKAGKRVAICDQM
+108 QLLKAGRRVAICDQT
-123 EAPRPGQVVRR
+123 EAPKPGQIVRR
-134 EITQILTPG
+134 EVTQVLTPG
-143 SILDAGQLEPK
+143 SILEAGQLEPK
-154 QNNFLAA
+154 QNNFLASIVPVDGA
-161 VSPMAEGFGVA
+161 ANRNGEVQTAFGVA

-177 TGEFFAGDF
+177 TGEFFAGGF
-186 PTPEAL
+186 AGAEAL
-192 RDAIGRLNP
+192 RDALGRLNP
-201 AEVVVAQGH
+201 AEVVVAKGNR
-210 KIDLETSAL
+210 IDLETSAL
-219 SSGERVGYLLVEHD
+219 SGGGTPTYLLVEHD
-233 AWSFSPDA
+233 AWSFTAEA

-255 DGFGLVSA
+255 DGFGLA
-263 PSKETSTAGALSA
+263 KEGAKEKSGALSA
-276 AGGLL
+276 AGGLF
-281 HYLGHELRR
+281 HYLTHELRR
-290 NLGHVHTLRL
+290 SLGHVHTLRV
-300 WQREDVLILD
+300 WQREDTVMLD

-318 IVDPLRL
+318 LVDPLRM
-325 GSGQTTLLSAVDR
+325 GSEQTTLLSAVDR

-349 QWLLAPLRNLPC
+349 QWLLAPLRDLAG
-361 IERRQRVV
+361 IAARQSVV
-369 AWAKI
+369 AWART
-374 NQLERNALQDR
+374 NQSERNAMQER
-385 LRQIRDVERLVAR
+385 LRHVRDVERLVAR

-419 PALRGSLEK
+419 PDLRKALAGHPVKALRALGEK
-428 HPVVALREL
+428 
-437 GQQIT
+437 IT
-442 PLPELATLYS
+442 PLPELSALYS
-452 QALADDPPI
+452 AALADDPPV

-470 AGYHAALEELRA
+470 SGHHAGLDELRA

-514 FGYYIEISTANLG
+514 FGYYIEISTANLKA
-527 SVPAD
+527 VPGD

-544 FVTPELKEMES
+544 FVTPELKQMES

-566 LEYELFLDLRSAA
+566 LEYELFLELRAA
-579 VPHLRTIQETSRA
+579 AAPHLRTVQETARA
-592 LHQIDVLL
+592 LHEIDVLL

-611 FQPEMN
+611 LQPEMN

-634 LPANE
+634 MPANE

-647 LDLDTERLVILTG
+647 LDVDTERLVILTG
-660 PNMAGKSTYIRQIG
+660 PNMAGKSTYIRQVA

-679 AHCGCFVPAR
+679 AHCGCFVPAK
-689 RAVVGLMD
+689 RAVIGLLD

-760 LNSTLRARTLFATHY
+760 LNVTLRARTLFATHY

-781 AKLLPATKNY
+781 ARLLPATKNY
-791 NVAVREWGDHIVFLR
+791 NVAVREWGDQIVFLR

-823 LAGLPAAVLKRAKE
+823 LAGLPAPVLQRAKE
-837 VLRQLEEDQI
+837 ILRQLEEGHL
-847 DDKGLPKMAK
+847 DDTGQPRLARAKQRKEK
-857 AKQKKDKAREV
+857 AKEV

>member
-1 LGKRGTR
+1 
-8 GKVLW
+8 
-13 MHLAS
+13 
-18 IFQKNSAQLLA
+18 
-29 TRLSS
+29 
-34 PSMSDALTPMMQQ
+34 MSDVLTPMMKQ
-47 YHRLKRE
+47 YHQLKRE
-54 IPADAML
+54 VPSDALL

-67 FYEMF
+67 FYELF
-72 FSDAEEGSRLLDLTL
+72 FGDAEEGSRLLDLTL
-87 TQRQGTPMCGMPY
+87 TQRQGMPMCGMPY

-108 QILKAGKRVAICDQM
+108 QLLKAGRRVAICDQT
-123 EAPRPGQVVRR
+123 ETAKPGQIVRR
-134 EITQILTPG
+134 EVTQVLTPG
-143 SILDAGQLEPK
+143 SILEAGQLEPK
-154 QNNFLAA
+154 QNNFLASV
-161 VSPMAEGFGVA
+161 VSASAEGGKSKGGAEMEITFGVA

-186 PTPEAL
+186 PGAEAL
-192 RDAIGRLNP
+192 RDALGRLNP
-201 AEVVVAQGH
+201 AEVVVAKGNR
-210 KIDLETSAL
+210 IDLETSAL
-219 SSGERVGYLLVEHD
+219 SSGVAPNYLLVEHD
-233 AWSFSPDA
+233 AWSFTAEA

-255 DGFGLVSA
+255 DGFGLA
-263 PSKETSTAGALSA
+263 KEGAKEKRGTGALSA

-281 HYLGHELRR
+281 HYLTHELRR
-290 NLGHVHTLRL
+290 SLGHVHTLRV
-300 WQREDVLILD
+300 WQREDTLMLD

-318 IVDPLRL
+318 LVDPLRA
-325 GSGQTTLLSAVDR
+325 GSEQTTLLWAVDR

-349 QWLLAPLRNLPC
+349 QWLLAPLRNLSA
-361 IERRQRVV
+361 IASRQSVV
-369 AWAKI
+369 AWARTH
-374 NQLERNALQDR
+374 QAERNLMQER
-385 LRQIRDVERLVAR
+385 LRHVRDVERLVAR

-419 PALRGSLEK
+419 PDLRKALAAHPVRALRALGEK
-428 HPVVALREL
+428 
-437 GQQIT
+437 IT
-442 PLPELATLYS
+442 PLPELSALYS
-452 QALADDPPI
+452 AALADDPPI

-470 AGYHAALEELRA
+470 AGHHAALDELRA
-482 ASVEGQEWLAD
+482 AAVEGQEWLAD

-514 FGYYIEISTANLG
+514 FGYYIEISTSNLK
-527 SVPAD
+527 SVPDD

-544 FVTPELKEMES
+544 FVTPELKQMES

-566 LEYELFLDLRSAA
+566 LEYELFLELRAA
-579 VPHLRTIQETSRA
+579 AAPHLRAVQETARA
-592 LHQIDVLL
+592 LHEIDVLL

-611 FQPEMN
+611 LQPEMN

-647 LDLDTERLVILTG
+647 LDLETERLVILTG
-660 PNMAGKSTYIRQIG
+660 PNMAGKSTYIRQVA

-679 AHCGCFVPAR
+679 AHCGCFVPAK
-689 RAVVGLMD
+689 RAVIGLLD

-760 LNSTLRARTLFATHY
+760 LNVTLRARTLFATHY

-781 AKLLPATKNY
+781 ARLLPATKNY
-791 NVAVREWGDHIVFLR
+791 NVAVREWGDQIVFLR

-823 LAGLPAAVLKRAKE
+823 LAGLPAPVLARAKE
-837 VLRQLEEDQI
+837 ILRQLEEGHL
-847 DDKGLPKMAK
+847 DDTGQPRLARAKQRKEK
-857 AKQKKDKAREV
+857 AKEV
-868 LRELDLFGRGD
+868 LRELDLFGRGE

>member
-1 LGKRGTR
+1 
-8 GKVLW
+8 
-13 MHLAS
+13 
-18 IFQKNSAQLLA
+18 
-29 TRLSS
+29 
-34 PSMSDALTPMMQQ
+34 
-47 YHRLKRE
+47 
-54 IPADAML
+54 
-61 LFRLGD
+61 
-67 FYEMF
+67 
-72 FSDAEEGSRLLDLTL
+72 
-87 TQRQGTPMCGMPY
+87 
-100 HAAEGYIA
+100 
-108 QILKAGKRVAICDQM
+108 
-123 EAPRPGQVVRR
+123 VRR

-161 VSPMAEGFGVA
+161 VAPVSGNFGVA

-186 PTPEAL
+186 ATPEAL
-192 RDAIGRLNP
+192 RDALGRLSP

-210 KIDLETSAL
+210 RLDLETSAL
-219 SSGERVGYLLVEHD
+219 CDGNSDKPAYLLVEHD

-255 DGFGLVSA
+255 DGFGLIS
-263 PSKETSTAGALSA
+263 STGKESSTSGALSA

-290 NLGHVHTLRL
+290 SLDHVHTLRF
-300 WQREDVLILD
+300 WQRDDVLILD

-318 IVDPLRL
+318 LVDPLRP
-325 GSGQTTLLSAVDR
+325 GSGQTTLLAAVDR
-338 TVTAGGGRLLR
+338 TVTSGGGRLLR
-349 QWLLAPLRNLPC
+349 QWLLAPLRNLAG
-361 IERRQRVV
+361 IARRQSVV
-369 AWAKI
+369 AWAKA
-374 NQLERNALQDR
+374 NQPERNALQER
-385 LRQIRDVERLVAR
+385 LRQVRDVERLVAR

-419 PALRGSLEK
+419 PALRISLEK
-428 HPVVALREL
+428 HSVPALRDL
-437 GQQIT
+437 GRMIT
-442 PLPELATLYS
+442 PLPDLADLYS
-452 QALADDPPI
+452 RALADDPPI

-470 AGYHAALEELRA
+470 AGYHAALEELRT

-527 SVPAD
+527 AVPSD

-544 FVTPELKEMES
+544 FVTSELKQMES

-566 LEYELFLDLRSAA
+566 LEYELFLDLRSTA
-579 VPHLRTIQETSRA
+579 VPHLRAIQDTARA
-592 LHQIDVLL
+592 LHEIDVLL

-647 LDLDTERLVILTG
+647 LDLETERLVILTG
-660 PNMAGKSTYIRQIG
+660 PNMAGKSTYIRQIA

-679 AHCGCFVPAR
+679 AHCGCFVPAK
-689 RAVVGLMD
+689 RAVVGLLD

-746 TFDGLSIAWSVAEY
+746 TFDGLSIAWAVAEY
-760 LNSTLRARTLFATHY
+760 LHTTLRARTLFATHY

-781 AKLLPATKNY
+781 ARLLPATKNY
-791 NVAVREWGDHIVFLR
+791 NVAVREWGDQIVFLR

-823 LAGLPAAVLKRAKE
+823 LAGLPAPVLKRAKE

-847 DDKGLPKMAK
+847 DDKGLPKLAK
-857 AKQKKDKAREV
+857 AKQKKEKAREV
-868 LRELDLFGRGD
+868 LRELDLFGRGGE

>member
-1 LGKRGTR
+1 
-8 GKVLW
+8 
-13 MHLAS
+13 
-18 IFQKNSAQLLA
+18 
-29 TRLSS
+29 
-34 PSMSDALTPMMQQ
+34 MSDALTPMMQQ

-54 IPADAML
+54 IPPDAML

-72 FSDAEEGSRLLDLTL
+72 FADAEEGSRLLDLTL

-108 QILKAGKRVAICDQM
+108 QLLKTGRRVAICDQM
-123 EAPRPGQVVRR
+123 EAPRAGQVVRR

-161 VSPMAEGFGVA
+161 IAPAEGGKSAAGGFGVA
-172 ALDLT
+172 AIDLT
-177 TGEFFAGDF
+177 TGEFFAGEF

-192 RDAIGRLNP
+192 RDALGRLNP

-210 KIDLETSAL
+210 KIDLETAAL
-219 SSGERVGYLLVEHD
+219 SNISGERLAYLLVEHD

-255 DGFGLVSA
+255 DGFGFV
-263 PSKETSTAGALSA
+263 TTAAKDNTTTGALSA

-300 WQREDVLILD
+300 WQRDDVLILD

-318 IVDPLRL
+318 LVDSLRPTTAP
-325 GSGQTTLLSAVDR
+325 GAVQTTLLSAVDR
-338 TVTAGGGRLLR
+338 TVTSGGGRLLR
-349 QWLLAPLRNLPC
+349 QWLLAPLRDLTA
-361 IERRQRVV
+361 IERRQSVV
-369 AWAKI
+369 AWAKA
-374 NQLERNALQDR
+374 NQHERNILQER

-419 PALRGSLEK
+419 PGVREALDH
-428 HPVVALREL
+428 HPVAPLREL
-437 GQQIT
+437 GQKIT
-442 PLPELATLYS
+442 PLPELALLYS
-452 QALADDPPI
+452 NALADDPPI

-482 ASVEGQEWLAD
+482 ASVEGQEWLAA
-493 LQRREQERTG
+493 LQKREQERTG
-503 IRSLKV
+503 IKSLKV

-514 FGYYIEISTANLG
+514 FGYYIEISTANLAA
-527 SVPAD
+527 VPGD

-579 VPHLRTIQETSRA
+579 VPHLRTIQDTARA
-592 LHQIDVLL
+592 LHEIDVLL

-634 LPANE
+634 LPSGE

-647 LDLDTERLVILTG
+647 LDLDTERLIILTG
-660 PNMAGKSTYIRQIG
+660 PNMAGKSTYIRQVA

-679 AHCGCFVPAR
+679 AHCGCFIPAK
-689 RAVVGLMD
+689 RAVVGLLD

-760 LNSTLRARTLFATHY
+760 LNTELRARTLFATHY

-781 AKLLPATKNY
+781 ARLLPATKNY

-823 LAGLPAAVLKRAKE
+823 LAGLPATVLKRAKE

-847 DDKGLPKMAK
+847 DDKGLPKLAK
-857 AKQKKDKAREV
+857 AKQKKEKAKEV
-868 LRELDLFGRGD
+868 LRELDLFGRGGET

>member
-1 LGKRGTR
+1 
-8 GKVLW
+8 
-13 MHLAS
+13 
-18 IFQKNSAQLLA
+18 
-29 TRLSS
+29 
-34 PSMSDALTPMMQQ
+34 MSDALTPMMQQ
-47 YHRLKRE
+47 YYGLKRS
-54 IPADAML
+54 IPPDAIL

-72 FSDAEEGSRLLDLTL
+72 FGDAEEGSRLLDLTL

-108 QILKAGKRVAICDQM
+108 QLLKAGRRVAICDQM
-123 EAPRPGQVVRR
+123 EAPKPGVQVVRR

-161 VSPMAEGFGVA
+161 VAPIGDGFGVA

-186 PTPEAL
+186 PGPEAL
-192 RDAIGRLNP
+192 RDALGRVNP

-219 SSGERVGYLLVEHD
+219 SDGQRLGYLLVEHD

-263 PSKETSTAGALSA
+263 AAKDSSTSGALSA

-290 NLGHVHTLRL
+290 SLGHVHTLRL
-300 WQREDVLILD
+300 WQRKDVLILD

-318 IVDPLRL
+318 LVDPLRA

-338 TVTAGGGRLLR
+338 TVTSGGGRLLR
-349 QWLLAPLRNLPC
+349 QWLLAPLRDLAA
-361 IERRQRVV
+361 IERRQSVV
-369 AWAKI
+369 AWAKA
-374 NQLERNALQDR
+374 NQLERNALQER
-385 LRQIRDVERLVAR
+385 LRQVRDVERLVAR

-419 PALRGSLEK
+419 PALREALEK
-428 HPVVALREL
+428 HSVAALREL
-437 GQQIT
+437 GGAIT
-442 PLPELATLYS
+442 PLPELAVLYCR
-452 QALADDPPI
+452 ALADDPPI

-470 AGYHAALEELRA
+470 AGYNAPLEELRA

-503 IRSLKV
+503 IKSLKV

-514 FGYYIEISTANLG
+514 FGYYIEVSTANLG
-527 SVPAD
+527 AVPAD

-544 FVTPELKEMES
+544 FVTPELKQMES

-566 LEYELFLDLRSAA
+566 LEYELFLDLRAA
-579 VPHLRTIQETSRA
+579 ATPHLRAIQDTARA
-592 LHQIDVLL
+592 LHEIDVLL

-647 LDLDTERLVILTG
+647 LDVETERLVILTG
-660 PNMAGKSTYIRQIG
+660 PNMAGKSTYIRQIA

-679 AHCGCFVPAR
+679 AHCGCFVPAK

-727 NHATSRSLVI
+727 NHATSKSLVI

-775 HELTEL
+775 HELTDL
-781 AKLLPATKNY
+781 ARLLPATKNY
-791 NVAVREWGDHIVFLR
+791 NVAVREWGEHIVFLR

-823 LAGLPAAVLKRAKE
+823 LAGLPAPVLKRAKE

-847 DDKGLPKMAK
+847 DDKGLPKLAK
-857 AKQKKDKAREV
+857 AKQKKEKAKEV
-868 LRELDLFGRGD
+868 LRELDLFGRGQEM

>member
-1 LGKRGTR
+1 
-8 GKVLW
+8 
-13 MHLAS
+13 
-18 IFQKNSAQLLA
+18 
-29 TRLSS
+29 
-34 PSMSDALTPMMQQ
+34 MSDVLTPMMQQ

-54 IPADAML
+54 VPPDALL

-67 FYEMF
+67 FYELF
-72 FSDAEEGSRLLDLTL
+72 YGDAEEGSRLLDLTL
-87 TQRQGTPMCGMPY
+87 TQRQGMPMCGMPY

-108 QILKAGKRVAICDQM
+108 QILKAGRRVAICDQM
-123 EAPRPGQVVRR
+123 EAPKPGQVVRR
-134 EITQILTPG
+134 EVTQILTPG

-154 QNNFLAA
+154 RNNFMAA
-161 VSPMAEGFGVA
+161 VAPVKEGYGVA

-186 PTPEAL
+186 PTAEAL
-192 RDAIGRLNP
+192 RDAIGRLSP
-201 AEVVVAQGH
+201 AEVVVAQGQ

-219 SSGERVGYLLVEHD
+219 ANGSRLGYLLVEHD

-241 AEHTLRDHFKTASL
+241 AEHTLKDHFKTASL
-255 DGFGLVSA
+255 DGFGLA
-263 PSKETSTAGALSA
+263 TALGALSA

-290 NLGHVHTLRL
+290 SLNHVHSLRL
-300 WQREDVLILD
+300 WQRDDVLILD

-318 IVDPLRL
+318 IVDPLRT
-325 GSGQTTLLSAVDR
+325 GGGQTTLLSAVDR

-349 QWLLAPLRNLPC
+349 QWLLAPLRDLEA
-361 IERRQRVV
+361 IERRQGIV
-369 AWAKI
+369 AWAKA
-374 NQLERNALQDR
+374 NQGERGVLQDS

-419 PALRGSLEK
+419 PALREALVQ
-428 HPVVALREL
+428 HTVPALRAL
-437 GQQIT
+437 GEKIT
-442 PLPELATLYS
+442 PLPELAELYNR
-452 QALADDPPI
+452 ALADEPPI
-461 LLKEGGLIR
+461 VIKEGGLIR
-470 AGYHAALEELRA
+470 SGYHASLDELRA
-482 ASVEGQEWLAD
+482 ASVEGQEWLAN

-509 RYNQV
+509 RFNQV
-514 FGYYIEISTANLG
+514 FGYYIEISTANLAA
-527 SVPAD
+527 VPAD
-532 YTRKQTLANAER
+532 YTRKQTMANAER

-566 LEYELFLDLRSAA
+566 LEYELFLELRAA
-579 VPHLRTIQETSRA
+579 AAPHLRAIQDTARA
-592 LHQIDVLL
+592 LHEIDVLL
-600 GWGALAQERDY
+600 GWGSLAQERDY
-611 FQPEMN
+611 VQPTMN
-617 DGGLLLL
+617 DNGLLLL

-639 KFVPNDVR
+639 KFVPNDAR
-647 LDLDTERLVILTG
+647 LDVETERLIILTG
-660 PNMAGKSTYIRQIG
+660 PNMAGKSTYIRQVA

-689 RAVVGLMD
+689 SATVGLLD

-760 LNSTLRARTLFATHY
+760 LNTVLRARTLFATHY

-781 AKLLPATKNY
+781 VRLLPATKNY

-823 LAGLPAAVLKRAKE
+823 LAGLPAPVLKRAKE
-837 VLRQLEEDQI
+837 ILRQLEEGHL
-847 DDKGLPKMAK
+847 DDAGQPKLAK
-857 AKQKKDKAREV
+857 ARQKKEKSREV
-868 LRELDLFGRGD
+868 LRELDLFGRTPAETSSESLPAEGN

>member
-1 LGKRGTR
+1 
-8 GKVLW
+8 
-13 MHLAS
+13 
-18 IFQKNSAQLLA
+18 
-29 TRLSS
+29 
-34 PSMSDALTPMMQQ
+34 MSDVLTPMMEQ

-54 IPADAML
+54 IPPDAVL

-72 FSDAEEGSRLLDLTL
+72 FGDAEEGSRLLDLTL

-108 QILKAGKRVAICDQM
+108 QLLKAGRRVAICDQM
-123 EAPRPGQVVRR
+123 ETPRPGQVVRR

-154 QNNFLAA
+154 RNNFLAA
-161 VSPMAEGFGVA
+161 VAPAEGGIAAGGFGVA

-186 PTPEAL
+186 STAEAL
-192 RDAIGRLNP
+192 RDALGRLSP

-210 KIDLETSAL
+210 KIDLETSVL
-219 SSGERVGYLLVEHD
+219 SNGERLAYLLVEHD

-255 DGFGLVSA
+255 DGFGLA
-263 PSKETSTAGALSA
+263 GATGKDGSTTGALSA

-290 NLGHVHTLRL
+290 SLGHVHTLRL
-300 WQREDVLILD
+300 WQREDVLVLD
-310 AATRRNLE
+310 AVTRRNLE
-318 IVDPLRL
+318 LVDPLRSNT
-325 GSGQTTLLSAVDR
+325 GPGAGQTTLLAAVDR
-338 TVTAGGGRLLR
+338 TATSGGGRLLR
-349 QWLLAPLRNLPC
+349 QWLLAPLRDLPG
-361 IERRQRVV
+361 IERRQSVV
-369 AWAKI
+369 AWSRA
-374 NQLERNALQDR
+374 NQPERNALQER
-385 LRQIRDVERLVAR
+385 LRQVRDVERLVAR
-398 LVQGSG
+398 LVQGGG

-419 PALRGSLEK
+419 PALREALEQ
-428 HPVVALREL
+428 HAVVALRRL
-437 GQQIT
+437 GAQNT
-442 PLPELATLYS
+442 PLPDLADLYS
-452 QALADDPPI
+452 RALADDPPI

-482 ASVEGQEWLAD
+482 ASVEGQEWLAA

-527 SVPAD
+527 AVPAD

-579 VPHLRTIQETSRA
+579 VPHLRAIQDTARA
-592 LHQIDVLL
+592 LHEIDVLL

-611 FQPEMN
+611 VQPEMN

-634 LPANE
+634 LPAGE

-647 LDLDTERLVILTG
+647 LDVETERLVILTG
-660 PNMAGKSTYIRQIG
+660 PNMAGKSTYIRQIA

-679 AHCGCFVPAR
+679 AHCGCFVPAK
-689 RAVVGLMD
+689 RAVIGLLD

-760 LNSTLRARTLFATHY
+760 LNATLRARTLFATHY

-781 AKLLPATKNY
+781 ARLLPATKNY

-823 LAGLPAAVLKRAKE
+823 LAGLPAPVLKRAKE

-847 DDKGLPKMAK
+847 DDKGLPKLAK
-857 AKQKKDKAREV
+857 AKQKKEQAREV
-868 LRELDLFGRGD
+868 LRELDLFGRGGGMEGQPPA

>member
-1 LGKRGTR
+1 
-8 GKVLW
+8 
-13 MHLAS
+13 
-18 IFQKNSAQLLA
+18 
-29 TRLSS
+29 
-34 PSMSDALTPMMQQ
+34 MSDALTPMMQQ

-54 IPADAML
+54 IPPDAIL

-72 FSDAEEGSRLLDLTL
+72 FGDAEEGSRLLDLTL

-108 QILKAGKRVAICDQM
+108 QILKAGRRVAICDQM

-161 VSPMAEGFGVA
+161 VAPVSGSFGVA

-186 PTPEAL
+186 STPEAL
-192 RDAIGRLNP
+192 RDALGRLSP

-210 KIDLETSAL
+210 RIDLETSAL
-219 SSGERVGYLLVEHD
+219 SNGEKLAYLLVEHD

-255 DGFGLVSA
+255 DGFGLVASA
-263 PSKETSTAGALSA
+263 AKDASTCGALSA

-290 NLGHVHTLRL
+290 SLGHVHTLRL

-318 IVDPLRL
+318 LVDPLRA

-338 TVTAGGGRLLR
+338 TVTSGGGRLLR
-349 QWLLAPLRNLPC
+349 QWLLAPLRNLPA
-361 IERRQRVV
+361 IERRQSIV
-369 AWAKI
+369 AWAKA
-374 NQLERNALQDR
+374 NQPERNALQER
-385 LRQIRDVERLVAR
+385 LRQVRDVERLVAR

-419 PALRGSLEK
+419 PALRISLEK
-428 HPVVALREL
+428 HPLAALREL
-437 GQQIT
+437 GGQIT
-442 PLPELATLYS
+442 PLPDLADLYS
-452 QALADDPPI
+452 RALADDPPI

-470 AGYHAALEELRA
+470 SGYHAPLEELRA

-514 FGYYIEISTANLG
+514 FGYYIEISAANLG
-527 SVPAD
+527 AVPAD

-544 FVTPELKEMES
+544 FVTPELKQMES

-579 VPHLRTIQETSRA
+579 VPHLRTIQDTARA
-592 LHQIDVLL
+592 LHEIDVLL

-617 DGGLLLL
+617 DGCLLLL

-647 LDLDTERLVILTG
+647 LDLETERLVILTG
-660 PNMAGKSTYIRQIG
+660 PNMAGKSTYIRQVA

-679 AHCGCFVPAR
+679 AHCGCFVPAK
-689 RAVVGLMD
+689 RAVVGLLD

-760 LNSTLRARTLFATHY
+760 LNTTLRARTLFATHY

-781 AKLLPATKNY
+781 ARLLPATKNY
-791 NVAVREWGDHIVFLR
+791 NVAVREWGDQIVFLR

-823 LAGLPAAVLKRAKE
+823 LAGLPAPVLKRAKE
-837 VLRQLEEDQI
+837 ILRQLEEGQI

-868 LRELDLFGRGD
+868 LRELDLFGRGGES

>member
-1 LGKRGTR
+1 
-8 GKVLW
+8 
-13 MHLAS
+13 
-18 IFQKNSAQLLA
+18 
-29 TRLSS
+29 
-34 PSMSDALTPMMQQ
+34 MSDALTPMMQQ

-54 IPADAML
+54 IPPDAML

-72 FSDAEEGSRLLDLTL
+72 FGDAEEGSRLLDLTL

-108 QILKAGKRVAICDQM
+108 QILKAGRRVAICDQM

-154 QNNFLAA
+154 QNNFIAA
-161 VSPMAEGFGVA
+161 VAPVAGGFGVS

-186 PTPEAL
+186 PTAEAL
-192 RDAIGRLNP
+192 RDAIGRLSP
-201 AEVVVAQGH
+201 AEVVVAQGQ

-219 SSGERVGYLLVEHD
+219 SNGTRIAYLLVEHD
-233 AWSFSPDA
+233 AWSFAPEA

-255 DGFGLVSA
+255 DGFGLA
-263 PSKETSTAGALSA
+263 AGTGALSA

-290 NLGHVHTLRL
+290 SLNHVHSLRL
-300 WQREDVLILD
+300 WQREDILILD

-318 IVDPLRL
+318 IIDPLRV

-338 TVTAGGGRLLR
+338 TVTSGGGRLLR
-349 QWLLAPLRNLPC
+349 QWLLAPLRDLSG
-361 IERRQRVV
+361 IQRRQSVV
-369 AWAKI
+369 AWART
-374 NQLERNALQDR
+374 NQGERDALQQR
-385 LRQIRDVERLVAR
+385 LRQVRDVERLVAR

-419 PALRGSLEK
+419 PSLREALAQHAVAALRALGEK
-428 HPVVALREL
+428 
-437 GQQIT
+437 IT
-442 PLPELATLYS
+442 PLPELAALYGR
-452 QALADDPPI
+452 ALADDPPI

-470 AGYHAALEELRA
+470 SGHHAALDELRA

-527 SVPAD
+527 AVPAD

-566 LEYELFLDLRSAA
+566 LEYELFLDLRAAA
-579 VPHLRTIQETSRA
+579 VPHLRTIQDTARA
-592 LHQIDVLL
+592 LHEIDVLL

-611 FQPEMN
+611 VQPEMN
-617 DGGLLLL
+617 ENGLLVL
-624 EEARHPVLEQ
+624 EESRHPVLEQ

-647 LDLDTERLVILTG
+647 LDVETERLIILTG
-660 PNMAGKSTYIRQIG
+660 PNMAGKSTYIRQVA

-689 RAVVGLMD
+689 RATVGLLD

-760 LNSTLRARTLFATHY
+760 LNTTLRARTLFATHY

-781 AKLLPATKNY
+781 ARLLPATKNY

-823 LAGLPAAVLKRAKE
+823 LAGLPAPVLKRAKE
-837 VLRQLEEDQI
+837 VLRELEEEQL
-847 DDKGLPKMAK
+847 DDIGQPRLAR
-857 AKQKKDKAREV
+857 ARQKKEKAREV
-868 LRELDLFGRGD
+868 LRELDLFGRGGDVSEGE